1 MAPRQARGIIGIGIM
16 NNAKAFS
23 SRTRDDFSFSLNSD
37 PLGASMAAAQECV
50 FAPEANTAMASA
62 AARAKPVK
70 LDRTPDFLN
79 GAAAGENPV
88 PDHDDDLDTLAA
100 YLTDGYWED
109 NGAARRSFDVQAGGT
124 ITVDIA
130 TLDKA
135 AQALARQA
143 LRAWT
148 DATGIKFTEVRNGA
162 NIEFNDDYL
171 QTAAAFSSSVVDG
184 SSIISSEITV
194 SQRWLANYGP
204 GRYDYTM
211 LTYIHEIGHAM
222 GLGHAG
228 DYNMSATY
236 DPEVHEANDSWQ
248 ASVMSYFDQAENPNV
263 DADKALP
270 ITLMMADILAIRELY
285 GVVDIRPGDN
295 VYSYEADFKA
305 SSSLDGRYKGTT
317 ARTIVDTGGTDVLNF
332 GWSKKALLI
341 DLREESFS
349 DINGVRGNLAIARG
363 TVIEA
368 AVGGRGADAIVG
380 NDYANA
386 LYGNSGTDTLTGNG
400 GQDFFIFDT
409 KASAANADLI
419 TDFEIGI
426 DTIALNNKVF
436 RTVGR
441 DGALAETAFVAN
453 LTGVAE
459 DKRDRLIYD
468 TDSGSLFYDANGTN
482 KGGRALLVTIDD
494 GLALD
499 ASHFLVI

>member
-1 MAPRQARGIIGIGIM
+1 
-16 NNAKAFS
+16 
-23 SRTRDDFSFSLNSD
+23 
-37 PLGASMAAAQECV
+37 
-50 FAPEANTAMASA
+50 MASA
-62 AARAKPVK
+62 AAKAKPVK
-70 LDRTPDFLN
+70 LDRTPDFLD
-79 GAAAGENPV
+79 GAAPGENPV
-88 PDHDDDLDTLAA
+88 PDYDDDLDTLAT

-109 NGAARRSFDVQAGGT
+109 NGEARRSFDIEAGGT

-143 LRAWT
+143 LKAWT

-162 NIEFNDDYL
+162 NIEFNDDYF
-171 QTAAAFSSSVVDG
+171 QTAAAFSSSDVDG
-184 SSIISSEITV
+184 ASIVKSEITV
-194 SQRWLANYGP
+194 SQRWFANNGP

-228 DYNMSATY
+228 NYNMTATY
-236 DPEVHEANDSWQ
+236 DPSVHAANDSWQ
-248 ASVMSYFDQAENPNV
+248 ASVMSYFDQTDNPNV

-270 ITLMMADILAIRELY
+270 ITLMMSDILAIRELY
-285 GVVDIRPGDN
+285 GVVDIRAGDN

-305 SSSLDGRYKGTT
+305 ASSLDGRYKGTT
-317 ARTIVDTGGTDVLNF
+317 ARTIVDTDGTDVLNF
-332 GWSKKALLI
+332 SGSKKALLI
-341 DLREESFS
+341 DLHEESFS

-363 TVIEA
+363 TIIEG
-368 AVGGRGADAIVG
+368 AVGGTGADTIIG

-386 LYGNSGTDTLTGNG
+386 LYGNSGGDTLTGNG
-400 GQDFFIFDT
+400 GEDFFIFDT

-436 RTVGR
+436 KTVGR
-441 DGALAETAFVAN
+441 DGGLAEAAFVSN
-453 LTGVAE
+453 LTGIAE
-459 DKRDRLIYD
+459 DRRDRLIYD
-468 TDSGSLFYDANGTN
+468 MDSGALFYDANGAK
-482 KGGRALLVTIDD
+482 KGGRALLTTIDD

-499 ASHFLVI
+499 ASHFLII